1 MTLLNPVAP
10 PALPFAPEDYARAH
24 HDQHD
29 NVLRLY
35 FNRLSTIV
43 NTIIGRNGGQYI
55 EVPYGLFFD
64 IDDQVLTLANTATP
78 IVYGQT
84 YLSNGVSVQNNSEI
98 AVTIGGIYN
107 FQFSAQLTSG
117 NSSAKQVYVWL
128 KRNNIDIG
136 YSTHQYTI
144 SGSNVHE
151 EINWNF
157 NIDLQAGDFL
167 ELEWAAND
175 VNVTLEATAA
185 TPPHP
190 GIPSVVMAVNYVSPL
205 PETLPT
211 PP

>member
-1 MTLLNPVAP
+1 MPILNPVAP
-10 PALPFAPEDYARAH
+10 PALPFAPEDYVRAH

-35 FNRLSTIV
+35 FNRLSAIT

-64 IDDQVLTLANTATP
+64 IADQVLTLPNTATP

-84 YLSNGVSVQNNSEI
+84 YLSNKVSVQNNSEVI
-98 AVTIGGIYN
+98 VAIGGIYN
-107 FQFSAQLTSG
+107 FQFSAQLTSS
-117 NSSAKQVYVWL
+117 NSSSKQVYVWL
-128 KRNNIDIG
+128 KRNNIDIS

-157 NIDLQAGDFL
+157 NIDLQAGDFF

-185 TPPHP
+185 TPPHS
-190 GIPSVVMAVNYVSPL
+190 GIPSTVMAVNYVSPL
-205 PETLPT
+205 P
-211 PP
+211 

>member
-1 MTLLNPVAP
+1 MPILSPVAP
-10 PALPFAPEDYARAH
+10 PALPFAPEEYLRTH

-35 FNRLSTIV
+35 FNRLSTIA
-43 NTIIGRNGGQYI
+43 NTLIGSNGGQYVQ
-55 EVPYGLFFD
+55 VPNGLFFH
-64 IDDQVLTLANTATP
+64 IADQVLTLPNTATP

-84 YLSNGVSVQNNSEI
+84 YLNNAVSVQNNSEI
-98 AVTIGGIYN
+98 TVEIGGIYN
-107 FQFSAQLTSG
+107 FQFSAQLVSS
-117 NSSAKQVYVWL
+117 NSSAKQVYIWI

-190 GIPSVVMAVNYVSPL
+190 GIPSVVMVVNFISAL